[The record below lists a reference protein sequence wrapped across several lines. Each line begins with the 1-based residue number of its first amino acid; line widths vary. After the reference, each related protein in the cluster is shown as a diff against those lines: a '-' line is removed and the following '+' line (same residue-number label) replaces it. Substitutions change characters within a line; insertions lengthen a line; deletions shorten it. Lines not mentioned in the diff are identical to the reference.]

1 MPTAEAVRPWDR
13 ETMEIEQWPQRES
26 EQTEAAEDE
35 KLKAK
40 IDQARKAILGL
51 ADDWDGEGS
60 QSYSCA
66 TFDRAV
72 TFLTAHSDYLR
83 QFGLDL
89 PIPSIGPGPG
99 GSIDLHWKR
108 ASWELLVNIPADVD
122 KMASFYGDNY
132 GVQKIKGNLDPKTYN
147 TGLAAW
153 LMN

>member
-13 ETMEIEQWPQRES
+13 ETTEIEQWPQRES
-26 EQTEAAEDE
+26 EQAEAAEDE

-40 IDQARKAILGL
+40 IDQARKAILEL

-60 QSYSCA
+60 QSYLRA

-72 TFLTAHSDYLR
+72 TFLTTHSDYLR

-89 PIPSIGPGPG
+89 PIPSIGPGPE

-108 ASWELLVNIPADVD
+108 ASWELLVNISADVD

-132 GVQKIKGNLDPKTYN
+132 GVQKIKGSLDPKTCN